1 MANNAPGR
9 APQRPARRRR
19 TPWSPRFAVG
29 TATLLAVAT
38 VALAANRQGVA
49 GAATAPPAG
58 SAAPCVFW
66 GEGHA
71 CQSTDPNVTLEVLN
85 QHETSQC
92 AFHESWT
99 WGDGTP
105 DGEASLRGSIE
116 GSTQLLGTHT
126 YTHPGTYKISVTGS
140 VLSEEPGLDFICEA
154 PPVEYSFTLLPGS
167 GVLGVQEARES
178 SAPPIVSGFAQSHRA
193 WRAGTALARLAGSGG
208 QRRSPVGTVFSFNL
222 SEKAAVKLSFVREA
236 LGRRLGGRCLP
247 AIPRTVRGRA
257 AGSRVPSGRS
267 PTRPTPART
276 RPTSTAASRSRRRSP
291 QASYGLTLTATNA
304 AGQRSAPR
312 SLHFTVL
319 EVGPPE
325 PALECSTQ

>member
-1 MANNAPGR
+1 M
-9 APQRPARRRR
+9 
-19 TPWSPRFAVG
+19 
-29 TATLLAVAT
+29 
-38 VALAANRQGVA
+38 
-49 GAATAPPAG
+49 
-58 SAAPCVFW
+58 
-66 GEGHA
+66 
-71 CQSTDPNVTLEVLN
+71 
-85 QHETSQC
+85 
-92 AFHESWT
+92 
-99 WGDGTP
+99 GDGTP

-247 AIPRTVRGRA
+247 ANSKNRPRARCRLSSPVGAFSYTAHPGQNKAYFDGRISLSQA
-257 AGSRVPSGRS
+257 LAP
-267 PTRPTPART
+267 
-276 RPTSTAASRSRRRSP
+276 
-291 QASYGLTLTATNA
+291 ASYGLTLTATNA

-319 EVGPPE
+319 R
-325 PALECSTQ
+325 